1 MTPTLILAGASA
13 VGAASAF
20 FSSLQA
26 VNANT
31 EASVATP
38 SNFFKFI
45 KDPLLMLMLSELTMI
60 DAFC

>member
-38 SNFFKFI
+38 NSFFKFI
-45 KDPLLMLMLSELTMI
+45 KDPLLM
-60 DAFC
+60 